1 MIRCDTSKIGE
12 RAEVLIL
19 IRLISQLSRSAKLH
33 QKNMMSDIVMFLLI
47 GPLFPNLRI
56 FKALIFS
63 KSTKYGRSRLRNYNC
78 GIFKSEVT
86 FKNPVCLSF
95 LDRQTKK
102 YLTHMF
108 FFIEII
114 VFSNFPLSTMNN
126 VQWLQY

>member
-1 MIRCDTSKIGE
+1 
-12 RAEVLIL
+12 
-19 IRLISQLSRSAKLH
+19 
-33 QKNMMSDIVMFLLI
+33 MSDIVMFLLI

-63 KSTKYGRSRLRNYNC
+63 KSTKYGRSQLRNYNC

-102 YLTHMF
+102 YLTQM

-114 VFSNFPLSTMNN
+114 VFSNFPFSTMNN